1 MLAGAFALLTRILM
15 SKPQGKAS
23 LASRP
28 GLGSVNQRV
37 AGVKEQAEMYTHLHR
52 TGDSSAEDE
61 RKGMYQQMVDAYYS
75 LSTDF
80 YEFGWGESF
89 HFAHRYPHETREES
103 IVRHEYALAAKAG
116 LKPGMK
122 VIDVGCGVGGPA
134 RNIARFSGAD
144 ITGVTICDYQVARA
158 TAKTERDQLQDQV
171 RFRQADFMKLSET
184 FKPSSFDAAYAIEAT
199 CHAPDRTKCFTEVFK
214 ILKPGAV
221 FAGYEWV
228 TTNNFNPKDPEH
240 IHIRQQIEQGNGLP
254 YVSDASDVIN
264 ALKKAG
270 FVIDEVKDLAT
281 ESKIAW
287 YEPFLPNYSSVN
299 GFGLTPIGIFIIHTW
314 VQIMELLRIAPKG
327 TTQTH
332 SNLIIGAKGLT
343 AGGLK
348 NLFTPML
355 YFKARKPE

>member
-1 MLAGAFALLTRILM
+1 M
-15 SKPQGKAS
+15 
-23 LASRP
+23 
-28 GLGSVNQRV
+28 
-37 AGVKEQAEMYTHLHR
+37 
-52 TGDSSAEDE
+52 
-61 RKGMYQQMVDAYYS
+61 
-75 LSTDF
+75 
-80 YEFGWGESF
+80 
-89 HFAHRYPHETREES
+89 
-103 IVRHEYALAAKAG
+103 
-116 LKPGMK
+116 
-122 VIDVGCGVGGPA
+122 
-134 RNIARFSGAD
+134 
-144 ITGVTICDYQVARA
+144 
-158 TAKTERDQLQDQV
+158 
-171 RFRQADFMKLSET
+171 
-184 FKPSSFDAAYAIEAT
+184 
-199 CHAPDRTKCFTEVFK
+199 
-214 ILKPGAV
+214 
-221 FAGYEWV
+221 
-228 TTNNFNPKDPEH
+228 
-240 IHIRQQIEQGNGLP
+240 
-254 YVSDASDVIN
+254 SDASDVIN